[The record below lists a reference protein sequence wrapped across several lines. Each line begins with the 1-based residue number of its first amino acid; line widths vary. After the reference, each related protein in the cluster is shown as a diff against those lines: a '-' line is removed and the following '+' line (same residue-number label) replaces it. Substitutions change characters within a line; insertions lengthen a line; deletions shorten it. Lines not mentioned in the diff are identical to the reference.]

1 MSTFCAVFTFLHFL
15 IQLNPPNIRYNN
27 NQINKTN
34 ERTSIQLAYLMEPDS
49 VPLQRFWLDRLR
61 KEIEER
67 RPFAVLG
74 SKYRGDNWYDF
85 FRQLSIPLINHLN
98 GNAVYNVSNV
108 LMNLMLSQLEMEADQ
123 IYNFIPFDLRM
134 AQVCCI
140 YKV

>member
-1 MSTFCAVFTFLHFL
+1 
-15 IQLNPPNIRYNN
+15 
-27 NQINKTN
+27 
-34 ERTSIQLAYLMEPDS
+34 MEPDS

-61 KEIEER
+61 KEVEER

-140 YKV
+140 YYV